1 MGAADLDLP
10 LVELILVLGVG
21 LVAGTVSGVV
31 GTGASLILMPI
42 LVIAFGPQQA
52 VPIMAIAAVLG
63 NIGKV
68 LAWWRL
74 VDWRVCGA
82 YSATA
87 VPCAILG
94 VKTLLAVPPRAVEI
108 ALGAFFLAMVPAR
121 RWFHRRRLHLSY
133 RQLALL
139 GAPVGFL
146 TGIVVSTGPVTVPI
160 FIGAGLEKGAF
171 IATEAAASC
180 IVYFTKVMAFGM
192 ADALPADTILKGLA
206 VGSSMMAGAFV
217 SRRILQR
224 MTPHEFRHLIDALM
238 VVSGLSMFWVAFR

>member
-1 MGAADLDLP
+1 MP
-10 LVELILVLGVG
+10 LELIFVLAAG
-21 LVAGTVSGVV
+21 LVAGTISGII

-74 VDWRVCGA
+74 VDWRACGA

-94 VKTLLAVPPRAVEI
+94 VKTLLAVPPRVIEV
-108 ALGAFFLAMVPAR
+108 ALGAFFIAMVPAR
-121 RWFHRRRLHLSY
+121 RWFHRERLHLSH
-133 RQLALL
+133 RQLAVL

-146 TGIVVSTGPVTVPI
+146 TGIVVSTGPITVPI
-160 FIGAGLEKGAF
+160 FVGAGLEKGAF

-180 IVYFTKVMAFGM
+180 IVYFAKVLAFGA
-192 ADALPADTILKGLA
+192 ADALPGDTVLKGLA
-206 VGSSMMAGAFV
+206 VGSAMMAGAFV

-224 MTPHEFRHLIDALM
+224 ISPQAFRHLIDALM
-238 VVSGLSMFWVAFR
+238 IASGLAMFWVAFR